1 MVYGFLDPR
10 ERAESR
16 GEENV
21 RYCTFCGGLEGERFG
36 ENCKISVSKLTS
48 LINPEKLTSSK
59 RGTYGG
65 GSRAVV
71 GEMEQDV

>member
-1 MVYGFLDPR
+1 MIYGFLDPR

-21 RYCTFCGGLEGERFG
+21 RYCTFCGGLEGARFG

-48 LINPEKLTSSK
+48 LINPRKTDIIQK
-59 RGTYGG
+59 GNI
-65 GSRAVV
+65 
-71 GEMEQDV
+71 